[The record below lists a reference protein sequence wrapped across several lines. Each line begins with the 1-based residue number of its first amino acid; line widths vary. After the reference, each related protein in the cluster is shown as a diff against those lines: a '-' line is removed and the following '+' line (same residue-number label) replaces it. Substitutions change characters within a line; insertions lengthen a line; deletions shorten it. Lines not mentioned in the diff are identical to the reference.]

1 MLMRAE
7 WRPPGDVPEPI
18 APPEWLP
25 APAEQPDREPIEI
38 PKPPPEPREK
48 PAPEVR
54 GVMHGPMVSAACL
67 RQDYGRALW
76 SVHDTRYVQ
85 SVLGDRASRGIYS
98 ACVAEARIHAGGID
112 GDT

>member
-1 MLMRAE
+1 MEGDIRMLMRVQ

-54 GVMHGPMVSAACL
+54 GVMHGAWPVRPVC
-67 RQDYGRALW
+67 GR
-76 SVHDTRYVQ
+76 
-85 SVLGDRASRGIYS
+85 I
-98 ACVAEARIHAGGID
+98 
-112 GDT
+112 

>member
-54 GVMHGPMVSAACL
+54 GVMHGCGL
-67 RQDYGRALW
+67 FEQDYGRTLW